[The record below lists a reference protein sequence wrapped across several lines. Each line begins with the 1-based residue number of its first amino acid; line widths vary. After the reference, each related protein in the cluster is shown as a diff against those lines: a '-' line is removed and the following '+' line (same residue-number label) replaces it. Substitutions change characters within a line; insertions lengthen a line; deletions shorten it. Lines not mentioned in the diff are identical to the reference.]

1 MKLRRDGQDRR
12 EALLDAALACFAAR
26 GVVNTGIEEIRKAA
40 GASPSSVYHL
50 FGGLPAL
57 TMALLERTFRRL
69 FAHLTKRV
77 VPQPTAERAVREL
90 VAGHIEWVRANRDEA
105 SFMYQATA
113 LEMDAKASADLQTKK
128 TEMLAAIAVRVA
140 GFIERGELPAF
151 TTVELDIILLGSTHE
166 ACRRWLA
173 GAPLDPE
180 WMRKTLPRL
189 AWRAVAPPPK
199 KTKAA
204 SKAARARK

>member
-12 EALLDAALACFAAR
+12 EALLDAALACFTAR

-77 VPQPTAERAVREL
+77 VPQPTAERAVKAL
-90 VAGHIEWVRANRDEA
+90 VGGHIDWVRANRDEA

-128 TEMLAAIAVRVA
+128 AEMLGAIAVRVA

-151 TTVELDIILLGSTHE
+151 STVELDIILLGSTHE

-173 GAPLDPE
+173 GAPLDPD
-180 WMRKTLPRL
+180 WMKRTLPRL
-189 AWRAVAPPPK
+189 AWRAVAPPS
-199 KTKAA
+199 TKAV
-204 SKAARARK
+204 SKAVRAQK